1 MAVELKIPSAGESI
15 TEVQIGQWLKNEGD
29 PVERDEAVVEI
40 ETDKASM
47 ELPSPVSG
55 ILSKCLKQAG
65 DVVPVGSVIALI
77 DETARPVRPPEREAQ
92 AIAAAAGVSP
102 GPQSLA
108 GGAPIPPGGTPTLSA
123 GAAVPPQ
130 EPRVMPAARR
140 ALAEARL
147 FPAEVQATGP
157 GGRLLKEDVQ
167 RHVAAGPSL
176 PAVAGPGRGTLTGE
190 TPAPPSETPT
200 PASAPAPPGG
210 TPTPR
215 TAAAPTPASSAAD
228 AGAPTLSAPLPA
240 RDREEQVVPM
250 TMLRRR
256 IAQRLVEAQQTMAML
271 TTFNEVDMSA
281 VQRLRAE
288 RGADFE
294 KKYEVR
300 LGLMSFF
307 VKAVIDAL
315 KSWPAVNAEIRGTD
329 IVYKNYYDIGIA
341 VSTEHGLVV
350 PVVRDAE
357 RLSFAEVELAI
368 GDLARRARERKIT
381 IEELQG
387 GTFTITNGG
396 VFGSLLATP
405 IINPPQSAILGLH
418 TIQERPVVRDGQ
430 VVIRPM
436 MYVAL
441 TYDHRIIDGRE
452 SVSFL
457 KRVKQCVEDPTR
469 MLLEA

>member
-1 MAVELKIPSAGESI
+1 
-15 TEVQIGQWLKNEGD
+15 
-29 PVERDEAVVEI
+29 
-40 ETDKASM
+40 
-47 ELPSPVSG
+47 
-55 ILSKCLKQAG
+55 
-65 DVVPVGSVIALI
+65 
-77 DETARPVRPPEREAQ
+77 
-92 AIAAAAGVSP
+92 
-102 GPQSLA
+102 
-108 GGAPIPPGGTPTLSA
+108 
-123 GAAVPPQ
+123 
-130 EPRVMPAARR
+130 
-140 ALAEARL
+140 
-147 FPAEVQATGP
+147 
-157 GGRLLKEDVQ
+157 
-167 RHVAAGPSL
+167 
-176 PAVAGPGRGTLTGE
+176 
-190 TPAPPSETPT
+190 
-200 PASAPAPPGG
+200 
-210 TPTPR
+210 
-215 TAAAPTPASSAAD
+215 
-228 AGAPTLSAPLPA
+228 
-240 RDREEQVVPM
+240 M

-396 VFGSLLATP
+396 VVGSLLATP
-405 IINPPQSAILGLH
+405 ILNPPQSAILGLH